1 MLDDCLGSLE
11 EMSKSDSDSNV
22 SQLHSQVSADE
33 QQPESLLLQDLSEG
47 TSADV
52 NEMRFFTDVG
62 TIATEIMFLIRTL
75 SSCSLRKTF

>member
-11 EMSKSDSDSNV
+11 ETSKSDSDSNV
-22 SQLHSQVSADE
+22 SQVHLQVSADKRL
-33 QQPESLLLQDLSEG
+33 PESLLQQDLSEG

-62 TIATEIMFLIRTL
+62 TITT
-75 SSCSLRKTF
+75 